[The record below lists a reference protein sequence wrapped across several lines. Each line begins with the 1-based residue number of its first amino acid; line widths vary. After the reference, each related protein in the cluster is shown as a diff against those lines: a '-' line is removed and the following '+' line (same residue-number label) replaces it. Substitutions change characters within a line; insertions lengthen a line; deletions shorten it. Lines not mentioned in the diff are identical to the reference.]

1 MPRGALV
8 SAAATF
14 VPGGNRKRH
23 VYWLDSFLLLSGQ
36 HTKLLS
42 AVSKIT
48 AKRWILQKGGNN
60 SRIGFLFLLLTFC
73 QGEKLEINLYSTWII
88 SSSALSTTLVIIVII
103 ALWNSSDLL
112 VGIGDTRWKE
122 RIITRVTVFHNSAE
136 EREEMLPTNDYNSFR
151 STFSPVPSAIPRL
164 SSTVNS
170 FKLTLY
176 LLNEQQIH
184 PPWSNNHLVTWVTII
199 LHFLRRTFKRFLSAE
214 KCR

>member
-42 AVSKIT
+42 AVSTIT

-60 SRIGFLFLLLTFC
+60 SRIGFLFLLLTFLFC

-88 SSSALSTTLVIIVII
+88 SSSALSTTLVLIIVII

-112 VGIGDTRWKE
+112 AGIGDTRWKE
-122 RIITRVTVFHNSAE
+122 RIITRVTVFHISAE
-136 EREEMLPTNDYNSFR
+136 ERERKCYRQMIIIHS
-151 STFSPVPSAIPRL
+151 VPL
-164 SSTVNS
+164 S
-170 FKLTLY
+170 
-176 LLNEQQIH
+176 H
-184 PPWSNNHLVTWVTII
+184 PFQVPFLVYRQ
-199 LHFLRRTFKRFLSAE
+199 L
-214 KCR
+214 